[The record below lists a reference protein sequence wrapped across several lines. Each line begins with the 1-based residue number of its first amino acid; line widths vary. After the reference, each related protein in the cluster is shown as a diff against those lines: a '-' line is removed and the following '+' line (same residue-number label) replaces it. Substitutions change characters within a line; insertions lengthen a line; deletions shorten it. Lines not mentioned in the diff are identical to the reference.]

1 MYIGKGIMHGNSMK
15 ISRRQLRQLINE
27 AVLSE
32 AEKIANQFVEARHNE
47 SYIRHAFRTAVT
59 LGHAQ
64 EGTLQRLTRGT
75 TSGTIIQFVASP
87 ELANALRQSFG
98 QLKSMAKFKSGLD
111 IKHPGMYRI
120 VYAIY

>member
-1 MYIGKGIMHGNSMK
+1 MK
-15 ISRRQLRQLINE
+15 ITRRQLRRLINE

-32 AEKIANQFVEARHNE
+32 TEKIANQFVEARHND
-47 SYIRHAFRTAVT
+47 SYIRYAFANAVA

-64 EGTLQRLTRGT
+64 EGTLRRLTRGT

-87 ELANALRQSFG
+87 DLTHALRQSFG

-120 VYAIY
+120 VYVIY